1 MATSALNQLTG
12 MPNLPVTRGVLSGMP
27 AAPKGYIGPKEI
39 APAQEEL
46 AGAIGAAE
54 QKVGQADIGI
64 ETAKREEKAR
74 ELEVKGESLAKFAKD
89 IEAMPEKAALK
100 EDRETLKGMEFVP
113 TRDTVQDIAALFSLI
128 GVIGMVAGKGNAMQA
143 MNAMNGMLEGHQKG
157 RKDLFRQEQITF
169 DKNFKAMQTKIQQ
182 SLADYQEALEL
193 KKIDKEAGELKKQV
207 ALARAESPL
216 LKAMDQKLGEVR
228 TLNTLKET
236 KQSVDKAVTLQNDL
250 QAKADQRAREERQ
263 RQESLASRGQLFQG
277 SDGKMYSF
285 NPVTQ
290 KVAEV
295 STPEG
300 VTLARPTGAG
310 AKDAKPP
317 PKEIVA
323 QNQLRNSLIPKIEEA
338 LPVLDRLQR
347 EGKWNTMTTLLAVD
361 PRAAEMQFRDDK
373 EALNLVL
380 TLAYFRSKEFETA
393 GKALTRK
400 EDQILAPIVRGDLRA
415 YEGIKNAMEQG
426 VKSLKQEQKGLEATY
441 PFIREYNKALRG
453 ETEDSAPP
461 APGGKPMPTGDKLK
475 AYADQHFGGDE
486 DAARTYLQSQGYQ

>member
-1 MATSALNQLTG
+1 MATEPLATITPPKLPETGKRVGFQEALGIQQPYMQRKGELLPQISSAEGDIARAKQAQTETLATG
-12 MPNLPVTRGVLSGMP
+12 
-27 AAPKGYIGPKEI
+27 KEQ
-39 APAQEEL
+39 AMQRF
-46 AGAIGAAE
+46 AGAERGAKEAYQERLEAE
-54 QKVGQADIGI
+54 PLPA
-64 ETAKREEKAR
+64 
-74 ELEVKGESLAKFAKD
+74 
-89 IEAMPEKAALK
+89 
-100 EDRETLKGMEFVP
+100 FVP
-113 TRDTVQDIAALFSLI
+113 TQDTVQDIAALFSLI
-128 GVIGMVAGKGNAMQA
+128 GVIGMVAGKGNSMQA

-157 RKDLFRQEQITF
+157 RKDLYRQERQTF
-169 DKNFKAMQTKIQQ
+169 EKNFQ
-182 SLADYQEALEL
+182 SML
-193 KKIDKEAGELKKQV
+193 KKHEEFRKEMEDAVKLASTDREAGMQAAEV
-207 ALARAESPL
+207 AAAKAGSSIVQAQLRKGQLVDAYKFVEESQRGVENALNLEEKARAADAAE
-216 LKAMDQKLGEVR
+216 R
-228 TLNTLKET
+228 RHKET
-236 KQSVDKAVTLQNDL
+236 LAQQERLRTAQMAQTRELAL
-250 QAKADQRAREERQ
+250 IRA
-263 RQESLASRGQLFQG
+263 GG
-277 SDGKMYSF
+277 
-285 NPVTQ
+285 
-290 KVAEV
+290 
-295 STPEG
+295 
-300 VTLARPTGAG
+300 
-310 AKDAKPP
+310 KDAKPP

-361 PRAAEMQFRDDK
+361 PRAAELQFRDDK